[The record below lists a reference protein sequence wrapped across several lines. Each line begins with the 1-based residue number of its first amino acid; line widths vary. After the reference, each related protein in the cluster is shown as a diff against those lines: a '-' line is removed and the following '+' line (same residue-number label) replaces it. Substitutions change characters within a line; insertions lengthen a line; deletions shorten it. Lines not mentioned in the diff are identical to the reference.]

1 MSDGVRI
8 PSASARGGGALSCA
22 RGRQRAGLQLPLPGL
37 PASADR
43 RQPRHQ
49 GHPYFRHAAD
59 SDCVEGFLK
68 GVLLKAREIVQE
80 AQRLLVPAFEETV
93 RDYAYSK
100 VYTRQVKLLAV
111 EAARMEVESTIQIS
125 RSIRP
130 SSRRSRCKC
139 RRTCSTCHRHA
150 IA

>member
-1 MSDGVRI
+1 MLYRAHEVDNGLACSCRCPACRHPLI
-8 PSASARGGGALSCA
+8 AANRGTKVI
-22 RGRQRAGLQLPLPGL
+22 
-37 PASADR
+37 
-43 RQPRHQ
+43 
-49 GHPYFRHAAD
+49 PYFRHAAD

>member
-1 MSDGVRI
+1 M
-8 PSASARGGGALSCA
+8 
-22 RGRQRAGLQLPLPGL
+22 
-37 PASADR
+37 
-43 RQPRHQ
+43 
-49 GHPYFRHAAD
+49 
-59 SDCVEGFLK
+59 EGFLK